1 MPTASDV
8 LDYWFGEPARSEP
21 ELMEKISRWFMG
33 GPALDRE
40 VNERFGGALDAAIA
54 GQLDDWADAPRS
66 RLALVIL
73 LDQLTRN
80 RFRDDPK
87 MYSGDTKAQQLAVR
101 SFEDGT
107 ADKLE
112 LVEKLFLA
120 MPLLHAEDLALQQRA
135 GVIGAALREEAP
147 PLYEKML
154 AMHHEQTQ
162 KYTEVIRR
170 FGRFPHRN
178 AILGRES
185 TPEEIEFLRD
195 WADRAPPKGSLP
207 ASGSG

>member
-1 MPTASDV
+1 MPTANDV
-8 LDYWFGEPARSEP
+8 LDYWFGQPARSEQD
-21 ELMEKISRWFMG
+21 LMQKISRWFMG
-33 GPALDRE
+33 GPALDQE
-40 VNERFGGALDAAIA
+40 VNERFGATIDAAIA
-54 GQLDDWADAPRS
+54 GQLDDWAGEPRS

-80 RFRDDPK
+80 RFRDDPR
-87 MYSGDTKAQQLAVR
+87 MYSGDARAQQLALR

-112 LVEKLFLA
+112 LVEKMFLA

-135 GVIGAALREEAP
+135 GEIGVALRQQAP
-147 PLYEKML
+147 PLYQRML
-154 AMHHEQTQ
+154 AMHDEQTA
-162 KYTEVIRR
+162 KYTDIIRR

-178 AILGRES
+178 AILGRDS

-195 WADRAPPKGSLP
+195 WADRAPPKGSP
-207 ASGSG
+207 RPDSSR

>member
-1 MPTASDV
+1 MPTANDV
-8 LDYWFGEPARSEP
+8 LDYWFGEPARTEP
-21 ELMEKISRWFMG
+21 ELMQKISRWFTG

-40 VNERFGGALDAAIA
+40 VNERFGDAIDDAIA
-54 GQLDDWADAPRS
+54 GQLDDWAGAPRS

-87 MYSGDTKAQQLAVR
+87 MYSGDSKAQQLALR

-112 LVEKLFLA
+112 LVERLFLA
-120 MPLLHAEDLALQQRA
+120 MPLLHAEDLAMQQRA
-135 GVIGAALREEAP
+135 GEIGVALRQDAP

-154 AMHHEQTQ
+154 AMHREQTG
-162 KYTEVIRR
+162 KYTDVIRR

-195 WADRAPPKGSLP
+195 WADRAPPRGSRP
-207 ASGSG
+207 ADSSG